1 MAWKGYDRSVERP
14 EEARWVVTKRF
25 CNRCTGDQGEY
36 LEELR
41 MKNDPKYRGMV
52 LGKRGMALRE
62 SDKNTEK
69 RRARRERRDEELK
82 SAWGFL
88 GVARLF
94 AED

>member
-1 MAWKGYDRSVERP
+1 
-14 EEARWVVTKRF
+14 
-25 CNRCTGDQGEY
+25 
-36 LEELR
+36 